1 MDTRKSQRPRLVLQ
15 AARRSCVR
23 RWHSS
28 RSCSR
33 TCETPLKTQRKRC
46 GTLLSIKALCKT
58 REAEL
63 RRLHLPRRAGGPWGG
78 SGHSS
83 PPMLSQLAQLRQ
95 KLELLQP
102 HLGRDESIRTAARLC
117 MAQVGLSAYL
127 ESLNWGLQELEGES
141 PETSKSTPKSEPKLE
156 QKSAPRWEQRSALR
170 SEQRW
175 APKKESKSESESAPK
190 SDLKLEPKSDLEQ
203 LRQQIQKG
211 RRRVLQQCL
220 RFLIATSRECCVQ
233 LHSAQE
239 EGALLSRVAGLKQEL
254 HQGML
259 CVHRRAGLGLG
270 EGPEPEQLPL
280 PHPEGMTEL
289 VPQLQLVR
297 DCSQQQIMAWPQLEQ
312 RVSQWWTQPAQW
324 TLATPPSPIGC
335 SAREV
340 LPMLWRP
347 CPLLRRPCQS
357 FSRTHLLL

>member
-46 GTLLSIKALCKT
+46 GTLRSRWRQGTARGRRRVSRRQRFSRWQQSQALIGCGRRRSRAHNKT
-58 REAEL
+58 VNQGPVQNQGGGAAETA
-63 RRLHLPRRAGGPWGG
+63 PA
-78 SGHSS
+78 
-83 PPMLSQLAQLRQ
+83 QLAQLRQ

-211 RRRVLQQCL
+211 RRRV
-220 RFLIATSRECCVQ
+220 
-233 LHSAQE
+233 
-239 EGALLSRVAGLKQEL
+239 GALLSRVAGLKQEL